1 MVIWRRL
8 YVLQSHGLCP
18 SAHLTFNPS
27 RTCRVACTATP
38 GSRTSSHTSLVAS
51 GPRTYFHTVLLSR
64 LIRSG
69 ERQAKVQWAHS
80 ILSRISSTQ
89 QPACGVRET
98 AQRLPVGVYLRP
110 IGERNVGVHV
120 KRRTGQCR
128 RVIAKATDLVVNY
141 LVVVTLIRHPG
152 LINKAVVHR

>member
-1 MVIWRRL
+1 MS
-8 YVLQSHGLCP
+8 VLAS
-18 SAHLTFNPS
+18 SA
-27 RTCRVACTATP
+27 
-38 GSRTSSHTSLVAS
+38 
-51 GPRTYFHTVLLSR
+51 LSR
-64 LIRSG
+64 GGNDRIHGVALFFGLLPRCVSLATYP
-69 ERQAKVQWAHS
+69 ERRKASQVQWAHS

-89 QPACGVRET
+89 QPVCGVRET

-128 RVIAKATDLVVNY
+128 RVIAEATDLVVNY
-141 LVVVTLIRHPG
+141 LVVITLIRHPG